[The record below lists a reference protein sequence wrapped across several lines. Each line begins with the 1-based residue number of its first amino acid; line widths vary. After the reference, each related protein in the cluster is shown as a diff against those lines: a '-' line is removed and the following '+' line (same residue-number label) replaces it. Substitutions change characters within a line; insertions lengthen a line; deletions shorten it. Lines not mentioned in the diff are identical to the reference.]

1 MKTPFTTLRIALR
14 SSSVLDN
21 LVSDVN
27 AIQKKEGVDV
37 HWGARRIPLS
47 RGRHHGGYVCAFR
60 GQPLL
65 RVESALERH
74 VLRALVAEPGCMALA
89 TQPMTIQWTWRG
101 TVRRYTPDV
110 LAMLCELP
118 PSWRALGLDRLSM
131 IEVKPA
137 RFSVDDD
144 LWVERVRIIQD
155 VLGMPLVRLS
165 TLPEALS

>member
-1 MKTPFTTLRIALR
+1 MTKQFESLRIACRNPSIKDELTSLLTERSRSVGVELKWGLR
-14 SSSVLDN
+14 RV
-21 LVSDVN
+21 
-27 AIQKKEGVDV
+27 
-37 HWGARRIPLS
+37 PLS

-60 GQPLL
+60 CQPLL

-74 VLRALVAEPGCMALA
+74 VLRALAADQGCVALA
-89 TQPMTIQWTWRG
+89 TQPVTIQWTWRG

-144 LWVERVRIIQD
+144 LWVERVRIIQH
-155 VLGMPLVRLS
+155 VLGMPLIRLS

>member
-14 SSSVLDN
+14 SSSVMDH
-21 LVSDVN
+21 LVSDIN
-27 AIQKKEGVDV
+27 ALEKKEGVDV
-37 HWGARRIPLS
+37 RWGARRIPLS

-110 LAMLCELP
+110 LAMLSELP

-137 RFSVDDD
+137 RFFVDDD
-144 LWVERVRIIQD
+144 LWAERVRIIQH
-155 VLGMPLVRLS
+155 VLGMPLVRLA
-165 TLPEALS
+165 TLPGSLA